1 MSGTAE
7 ISGKA
12 AKAKPRGKPFAKGT
26 TGNPGGRPARTAEEI
41 DLIQACKDKTPQ
53 ALAVLVRIMEGGE
66 KERDQLTAAAMII
79 ERAYGKAEQP
89 IKADIDGK
97 VTVEIVRYG

>member
-1 MSGTAE
+1 MESE
-7 ISGKA
+7 NKPKA
-12 AKAKPRGKPFAKGT
+12 TRKATGFKKGVS
-26 TGNPGGRPARTAEEI
+26 GNPGGRPKLTAEAL

-53 ALAVLVRIMEGGE
+53 ALAVLVRIMEKGA
-66 KERDQLTAAAMII
+66 KERDQLTAALSII

-89 IKADIDGK
+89 IKADIDGR